1 MQNNTMPVPVTE
13 FHLDYADS
21 GDAFEIDRGIRDSIR
36 GVHLSMLV
44 MSLGLAN
51 IKAKK
56 LFFKL
61 GCRNITA
68 YIMRLSA
75 DCRMERSTIFNW
87 LHIGEA
93 YIKYRG
99 ELEQVGFSEDDGP
112 YKLHCLKSA
121 LAVNDKQEVFRNI
134 KTMSLREFSSY
145 AKGGKKSNTDDDKTR
160 WIVTEKGNSIYVNGK
175 LALIISS
182 KMNKRAA
189 DYFKKVLRVACEA
202 LEHEGHIL
210 PVYLKTR
217 KDVIR
222 FEPEVERLKKQMKMD

>member
-1 MQNNTMPVPVTE
+1 MQNNTMPVPAAG

-21 GDAFEIDRGIRDSIR
+21 VDAFEIDRGIRDSIR
-36 GVHLSMLV
+36 GIHLSILV
-44 MSLGLAN
+44 MGLGLAN

-68 YIMRLSA
+68 YIMRLSS
-75 DCRMERSTIFNW
+75 DCHMDHSTIFNW

-93 YIKYRG
+93 YTKYRG

-121 LAVNDKQEVFRNI
+121 LAVNDRQEVFKNI
-134 KTMSLREFSSY
+134 KTMSLREFSAY
-145 AKGGKKSNTDDDKTR
+145 AKGGKECNINDDKTR
-160 WIVTEKGNSIYVNGK
+160 WVITEKGNCIYVNGQ

-182 KMNKRAA
+182 KISKRAA
-189 DYFKKVLRVACEA
+189 DYFRKVIRVACKA
-202 LEHEGHIL
+202 LENEQHIL
-210 PVYLKTR
+210 PVYLKSR
-217 KDVIR
+217 RGMIR
-222 FEPEVERLKKQMKMD
+222 FEPEVERLKKRMKMD